1 MNTVEA
7 ERLVQEVRDSAV
19 HCAERALSKLRSGLG
34 TTGLGTTGLGTT
46 GKIVSIAG
54 TEKDLWSAN
63 GCVISNAEI
72 VQNIRHVARLKAA
85 GQADSSNRNPSIRRA
100 A

>member
-19 HCAERALSKLRSGLG
+19 HCAERALSKLRS
-34 TTGLGTTGLGTT
+34 GLGTTGLGTT